1 MVNPMMQGLMASRIA
16 PIKNLFQMAKAAQN
30 PQMAIQQVVLQNS
43 QMKQVLDYVNQNGG
57 NPQQAFYA
65 LAKEKGVDPE
75 SIINM
80 LQ

>member
-1 MVNPMMQGLMASRIA
+1 MLNPMMQGLMASRIA
-16 PIKNLFQMAKAAQN
+16 PIKNLFQIAKAAQN
-30 PQMAIQQVVLQNS
+30 PQMAIQQVVLQNP

-57 NPQQAFYA
+57 NPQQAFYT